1 MITQQRSHKRSI
13 ARERQAS
20 PGGHVAKMGKSK
32 RSALRFAL
40 YIKALGAEPA
50 PFSQKDF
57 RRYAISLQKQYEEL
71 RRALDGKFV
80 VEARN
85 SVRALIRQQTLAVAA
100 QAILPTSESA
110 FRDEK
115 ALDVACPIA
124 RQLNVTPYSVLQVD
138 TESSMSPSSDSPSS
152 RATWKCQRKLRHTDY
167 LSAIKHA
174 RCLGDEELNIYPC
187 PVCSGLHVGH
197 DPQSQALKRRR
208 YAQRQLQSIV
218 KRLEFLD
225 IEKHRLE
232 LQREALGR
240 L

>member
-1 MITQQRSHKRSI
+1 
-13 ARERQAS
+13 
-20 PGGHVAKMGKSK
+20 MGKSK

-138 TESSMSPSSDSPSS
+138 THLDSP
-152 RATWKCQRKLRHTDY
+152 RKLGLCYFSCQGTPGDPGGT
-167 LSAIKHA
+167 L
-174 RCLGDEELNIYPC
+174 CLKTSNVRP
-187 PVCSGLHVGH
+187 
-197 DPQSQALKRRR
+197 
-208 YAQRQLQSIV
+208 
-218 KRLEFLD
+218 
-225 IEKHRLE
+225 
-232 LQREALGR
+232 
-240 L
+240 